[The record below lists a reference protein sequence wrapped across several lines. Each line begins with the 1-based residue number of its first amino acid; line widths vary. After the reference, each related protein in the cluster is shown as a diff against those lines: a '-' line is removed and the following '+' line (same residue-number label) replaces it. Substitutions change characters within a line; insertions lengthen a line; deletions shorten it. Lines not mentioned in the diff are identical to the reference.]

1 MRIKSADAIR
11 GFSLFGILMANLLI
25 FQFGLSGKEHIE
37 YYQMSPVNYGFYQ
50 FVKVVFEGSFMPIF
64 AILFGFSMD
73 KLFQSMKKKEMK
85 WKRLKLLFIAIGLI
99 ILGLL
104 HSYFIWEGD
113 ILLAYGVAMII
124 VIPFISLPTWF
135 YRIISY
141 LIIGTLLLL
150 TTASFFV
157 PSEES
162 VASGNE
168 EEIKSYMT
176 EMVDSYQN
184 GTYSEIF
191 DLRQDLEDPIM
202 EEEFKEMDEI
212 GPFVLLVAVFFPALG
227 FMFGI
232 YLSRV
237 NWFQKDAFK
246 FWSNK
251 IFIYLIPVCII
262 IKSSI
267 YWLNDSDLASNLNL
281 TFGLLLA
288 FSFMCL
294 IKYLY
299 QKYENSLFLTGMKS
313 IGKLSLSMY
322 ILQSIFG
329 TLVFYGYGLGLFG
342 KDIFMVSV
350 FVFIAFYILQM
361 YLAIWYLKH
370 FSYGPLEYLLR
381 IITYLRI
388 SKKKL
393 VKSS

>member
-85 WKRLKLLFIAIGLI
+85 WKRLKLLFRAIGLI

-202 EEEFKEMDEI
+202 EYAYF
-212 GPFVLLVAVFFPALG
+212 
-227 FMFGI
+227 
-232 YLSRV
+232 
-237 NWFQKDAFK
+237 
-246 FWSNK
+246 
-251 IFIYLIPVCII
+251 
-262 IKSSI
+262 
-267 YWLNDSDLASNLNL
+267 
-281 TFGLLLA
+281 T
-288 FSFMCL
+288 
-294 IKYLY
+294 KYLW
-299 QKYENSLFLTGMKS
+299 N
-313 IGKLSLSMY
+313 I
-322 ILQSIFG
+322 
-329 TLVFYGYGLGLFG
+329 
-342 KDIFMVSV
+342 SV
-350 FVFIAFYILQM
+350 
-361 YLAIWYLKH
+361 
-370 FSYGPLEYLLR
+370 LR
-381 IITYLRI
+381 IWSWFIW
-388 SKKKL
+388 
-393 VKSS
+393 